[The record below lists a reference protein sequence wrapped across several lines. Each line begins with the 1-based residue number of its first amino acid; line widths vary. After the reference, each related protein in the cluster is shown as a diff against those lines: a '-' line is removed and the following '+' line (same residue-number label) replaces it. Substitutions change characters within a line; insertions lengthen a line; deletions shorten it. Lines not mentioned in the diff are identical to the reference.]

1 MAKKEEVRA
10 RDRDRVEI
18 CAILDAALADGQLSA
33 DEHATRTRSAMRA
46 KFTAGLDGLVHDLQV
61 PGELAGAAILSGDG
75 PARRRWMPIAVL
87 AVAAVLGAGAGFVA
101 RDEPVSS
108 VAAVA
113 EAEPESA
120 PLPNLL
126 TADGLRFFID
136 AYRREFGDTVID
148 TATVYPDFLLVQRLE
163 GGSFRNFRFAE
174 GGFDEVGIAVPSN
187 AAGRP
192 IELADIDLTTLAAVL
207 AGAPASVR
215 LERGSVEHLGIGFEP
230 IAPADAGPVI
240 QIFVDGSAGESG
252 HLSVSFA
259 GAPLEVFPAR

>member
-1 MAKKEEVRA
+1 MAKKEQVRA
-10 RDRDRVEI
+10 RDSDRVEI
-18 CAILDAALADGQLSA
+18 CAIVDAALADGQLSA

-46 KFTAGLDGLVHDLQV
+46 KFTADLDRIVRDLQV
-61 PGELAGAAILSGDG
+61 PGELAGAAILTGDR
-75 PARRRWMPIAVL
+75 PARRWWVPVAVL
-87 AVAAVLGAGAGFVA
+87 AVAAALGAGAGSVA
-101 RDEPVSS
+101 QDEPPPG
-108 VAAVA
+108 AAAAA

-120 PLPNLL
+120 PLPDLL

-148 TATVYPDFLLVQRLE
+148 TVSVHPELVLVQRLE
-163 GGSFRNFRFAE
+163 RGSPRNFH
-174 GGFDEVGIAVPSN
+174 FDEDGFGEVGVAVPSN

-192 IELADIDLTTLAAVL
+192 IDLADIDLMTLAAIL

-215 LERGSVEHLGIGFEP
+215 SEQGAVEHLRIGFEP

-240 QIFVDGSAGESG
+240 QIFVEGPGGKSG

-259 GAPLEVFPAR
+259 GVPLEVFPAR